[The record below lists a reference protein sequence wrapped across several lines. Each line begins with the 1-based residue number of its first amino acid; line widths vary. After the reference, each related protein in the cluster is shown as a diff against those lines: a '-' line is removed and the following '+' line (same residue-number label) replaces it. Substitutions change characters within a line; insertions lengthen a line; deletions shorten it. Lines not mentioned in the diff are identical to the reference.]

1 MSHTIP
7 STSKELLAHHQKL
20 LQASAISAEVIQ
32 ARGYHSETV
41 KSELTTLGFSP
52 VQRVVP
58 ALVIPI
64 WPLSGP
70 PSLHQIRPD
79 QPRLSR
85 GKVVKYETPLGSS
98 LQIDVPPTIREKVL
112 SPDEP
117 LFITE
122 GIRKADS
129 AASQGLACVALLGV
143 YGWKQRD
150 EFWRQIPLRGR
161 TIYIAFDSDLAT
173 NRQVRRAAAGLFAF
187 LESMGAKVFVI
198 ALPEI
203 NSQKT
208 GLDDYFAAG
217 QSVESLI
224 GLATDK
230 APSFHAADSEAKSPM
245 YEADDTGIVR
255 IIDTENGPVRRQVSN
270 FSARIVSETLFASGN
285 EFQRELDLEATVRG
299 QRQLITV
306 SAEDFDRMSWPIPRL
321 GADAIIFPGH
331 GTKDEVRTAIQI
343 LSPNIRKL
351 QGIDRLGWHLVHG
364 EYVFAHAGGCIRAA
378 TPTGDNSDQPDRPAE
393 NTNRHNHLSTTETMG
408 TIFPGEESDLGIRMR
423 IPTSLRRYSLPKPS
437 EGKQLVRDIKASLQ
451 LLALAPSVISVPIYG
466 AIWYAGVAEPD
477 FSVHLYGSTGS
488 GKTEV
493 AALATQHF
501 GAGLDSRHLP
511 ANWSSTPNYIRAMA
525 AHAGNVILPIDDF
538 VPTGSQHDIDR
549 SYRAAEDVF
558 RAQGNAAGRGRCYR
572 DGTPQ
577 EPEPPKCLTLSTG
590 EVRPSGHSLTSRV
603 IMLEVHPGD
612 IMDRDDEVKKRAIT
626 KAQQIAK
633 SGAYAR
639 VMAAYLQ
646 WNAADLERH
655 RKSIREQTLQFREVF
670 AAEARHARTVDAAA
684 KLLAG
689 LDHFLDF
696 ALTHGGID
704 EDLHEALW
712 QIAHEALFEV
722 LAKQEQDQADED
734 PVERFLDLLRTAF
747 STGRAHL
754 FYMHSPHEDEGLFGS
769 ATFFGYQEK
778 YIVVPKVGAPKT
790 ENASSIGHDGEAST
804 AEQEKHE
811 EKSIFT
817 PMGVRVGW
825 KEFDNLY
832 IEPKEALAVVQRLA
846 KDMAQP
852 PLPMNHKALGKRLAE
867 RGLLVSSKKGR
878 NVARVNILGRKE
890 DVFHLRL
897 DDFMELHRYEEDTTD
912 EQNEAEYAEHEKA
925 LERAEQARAL
935 REQRRHRVHE
945 FRQQQFMDLLN
956 LSRVE

>member
-1 MSHTIP
+1 MAHSSP
-7 STSKELLAHHQKL
+7 STNKGLLAHHQQL
-20 LQASAISAEVIQ
+20 LQASALSAEVIQ

-58 ALVIPI
+58 ALVIPV

-112 SPDEP
+112 SPDEA

-143 YGWKQRD
+143 YGWKQHD

-187 LESMGAKVFVI
+187 LESMGAKAFVI

-224 GLATDK
+224 SLATDK
-230 APSFHAADSEAKSPM
+230 APSFHIADSEAKAPM
-245 YEADDTGIVR
+245 YEADEAGIVR
-255 IIDTENGPVRRQVSN
+255 IIDTENGPVRRQISN
-270 FSARIVSETLFASGN
+270 FSARIVSETLFARGS

-306 SAEDFDRMSWPIPRL
+306 TAEDFDRMSWPIPRL
-321 GADAIIFPGH
+321 GADAIIYPGH
-331 GTKDEVRTAIQI
+331 GTKDEVRTAIQMV
-343 LSPNIRKL
+343 SPNIRKL
-351 QGIDRLGWHLVHG
+351 QGIDRLGWHVVNGENVFVH
-364 EYVFAHAGGCIRAA
+364 ADGCIRAA
-378 TPTGDNSDQPDRPAE
+378 TSTGDNSGEPDRPAE
-393 NTNRHNHLSTTETMG
+393 NPNAHNHLGATETMG
-408 TIFPGEESDLGIRMR
+408 TIFPEGESDLGIRMR
-423 IPTSLRRYSLPKPS
+423 IPNSLRRYRLPKPS
-437 EGKQLVRDIKASLQ
+437 QGEQLSKDIRASLQ
-451 LLALAPSVISVPIYG
+451 LLALAPSVITVPIYG
-466 AIWYAGVAEPD
+466 AIWYAGVAESD
-477 FSVHLYGSTGS
+477 FSIHLYGSTGS
-488 GKTEV
+488 GKTEF

-501 GAGLDSRHLP
+501 GPGLDSRHLP
-511 ANWSSTPNYIRAMA
+511 ANWSSTTNYIRAMA
-525 AHAGNVILPIDDF
+525 AYAGNVILAVDDL
-538 VPTGSQHDIDR
+538 VPTGSQNDIDR

-558 RAQGNAAGRGRCYR
+558 RAQGNAAGRGRCHR
-572 DGTPQ
+572 NGSPQ

-612 IMDRDDEVKKRAIT
+612 ILDSDDEVKKRAIT
-626 KAQQIAK
+626 SAQRVAQ
-633 SGAYAR
+633 SGVYSR

-646 WNAADLERH
+646 WNAGDLERH
-655 RKSIREQTLQFREVF
+655 RQSIHEQTLQFREIF
-670 AAEARHARTVDAAA
+670 AADAKHGRTVDTAA

-689 LDHFLDF
+689 LDHFLHF

-704 EDLHEALW
+704 DDQHEVLW
-712 QIAHEALFEV
+712 QIAHEALYEV

-734 PVERFLDLLRTAF
+734 PVERFLDFLRSAF
-747 STGRAHL
+747 ATGRAHL
-754 FYMHSPHEDEGLFGS
+754 SYMHPATEEESVFGS
-769 ATFFGYQEK
+769 PTYFGYQEK
-778 YIVVPKVGAPKT
+778 SIFVPKVDARKSDD
-790 ENASSIGHDGEAST
+790 ASSPRVDGETGTESPET
-804 AEQEKHE
+804 HE
-811 EKSIFT
+811 RKVIFT

-825 KEFDNLY
+825 KEYDNLY

-846 KDMAQP
+846 KDMNQP
-852 PLPMNHKALGKRLAE
+852 PIPMNHKALGKRLAE

-897 DDFMELHRYEEDTTD
+897 GDFMELHRCEEDATD
-912 EQNEAEYAEHEKA
+912 EQNEAGYAKHQKA
-925 LERAEQARAL
+925 LERAEQSRTL
-935 REQRRHRVHE
+935 REQRRHKVYE
-945 FRQQQFMDLLN
+945 FRQQQFIDLLN
-956 LSRVE
+956 PSRGE